1 MLVISQKKGQ
11 KLRIGGDITVTII
24 DAKQGKVKLGIEA
37 PASIPVERITELLSE
52 HEEKEFKNSKI
63 NLDKES

>member
-37 PASIPVERITELLSE
+37 PASISVERITELLSE
-52 HEEKEFKNSKI
+52 HEDKEFKNSIPRLLVK
-63 NLDKES
+63 S

>member
-37 PASIPVERITELLSE
+37 PASISVERITELLSE

>member
-37 PASIPVERITELLSE
+37 PASISVERITELLSD
-52 HEEKEFKNSKI
+52 HGEKEFKNSIPRILVK
-63 NLDKES
+63 S

>member
-37 PASIPVERITELLSE
+37 PASISVERITELLSE
-52 HEEKEFKNSKI
+52 HEEKEFKNSIPRILVK
-63 NLDKES
+63 S